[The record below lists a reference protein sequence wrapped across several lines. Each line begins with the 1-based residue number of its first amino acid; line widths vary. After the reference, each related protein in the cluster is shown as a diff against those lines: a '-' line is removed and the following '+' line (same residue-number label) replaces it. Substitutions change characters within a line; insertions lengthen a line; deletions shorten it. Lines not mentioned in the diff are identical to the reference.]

1 MRRCHRTWRDTSS
14 SLRAESGVSQEEG
27 GTHRSSGPTRGRGL
41 LVAVLAAALI
51 VIGVVVTSLVG
62 TAEVVDFGLVPGP
75 DAPPLPADSGLRVSE
90 VDVAMAPT
98 IGSVLVDGG
107 WDEAS
112 AFVARSA
119 SAGRPT
125 VINLFASW
133 CGPCEREMP
142 LLNRA
147 ATEEP
152 GIDLLGVAHLDARP
166 DAERFVAEQ
175 GVTFT
180 TLLDLDGEVAAAVG
194 GRGLPVTV
202 AFDRD
207 GVMVGRVFGELTEES
222 LASLL
227 RLVR

>member
-1 MRRCHRTWRDTSS
+1 MRGRRGALLAGVTAVVAAAVALSI
-14 SLRAESGVSQEEG
+14 SLRSD
-27 GTHRSSGPTRGRGL
+27 GL
-41 LVAVLAAALI
+41 
-51 VIGVVVTSLVG
+51 
-62 TAEVVDFGLVPGP
+62 VDFGAVPGP
-75 DAPPLPADSGLRVSE
+75 GAPPLPADSGLRVTGA
-90 VDVAMAPT
+90 DLALAPPL
-98 IGSVLVDGG
+98 GSVLTDGG

-119 SAGRPT
+119 GAGRPT

-142 LLNRA
+142 LLNRVA
-147 ATEEP
+147 DRELAV
-152 GIDLLGVAHLDARP
+152 DFLGVAHLDARR

-175 GVTFT
+175 RVVFT
-180 TLLDLDGEVAAAVG
+180 TILDLDGDVAAAVG

-222 LASLL
+222 LEALV

>member
-1 MRRCHRTWRDTSS
+1 MSGEERDTS
-14 SLRAESGVSQEEG
+14 RPDGPAG
-27 GTHRSSGPTRGRGL
+27 GRGRLIAAVGTV
-41 LVAVLAAALI
+41 LVAA
-51 VIGVVVTSLVG
+51 VIGV
-62 TAEVVDFGLVPGP
+62 TALLGDGEVVDFGMVPP
-75 DAPPLPADSGLRVSE
+75 ADAPPLPADAGLRVGD
-90 VDVAMAPT
+90 VDVSRAPAL
-98 IGSVLVDGG
+98 GSVLTDGG
-107 WDEAS
+107 WGEAS

-119 SAGRPT
+119 AEGRPT

-142 LLNRA
+142 LLNRVA
-147 ATEEP
+147 GRELGT
-152 GIDLLGVAHLDARP
+152 DFLGVAHLDARA

-175 GVTFT
+175 QVAFT
-180 TLLDLDGEVAAAVG
+180 TMLDLGGEVAASVG

-222 LASLL
+222 LESLL

>member
-1 MRRCHRTWRDTSS
+1 VAESS
-14 SLRAESGVSQEEG
+14 SVSP
-27 GTHRSSGPTRGRGL
+27 RRPRRG
-41 LVAVLAAALI
+41 LVAVALVAAAALAI
-51 VIGVVVTSLVG
+51 VSSLVLQRDG
-62 TAEVVDFGLVPGP
+62 VTDFGNVPGP
-75 DAPPLPADSGLRVSE
+75 DAPPLPADAGLRV
-90 VDVAMAPT
+90 DAADRALAPT
-98 IGSVLVDGG
+98 LGSVLTDGG
-107 WDEAS
+107 WPEAS

-119 SAGRPT
+119 DRDRPT

-142 LLNRA
+142 LLNRVA
-147 ATEEP
+147 DREL
-152 GIDLLGVAHLDARP
+152 GMDFLGVAHLDARR

-175 GVTFT
+175 QVVFT
-180 TLLDLDGEVAAAVG
+180 TILDLDGDVAAAVG

-222 LASLL
+222 LEALL

>member
-1 MRRCHRTWRDTSS
+1 
-14 SLRAESGVSQEEG
+14 
-27 GTHRSSGPTRGRGL
+27 
-41 LVAVLAAALI
+41 
-51 VIGVVVTSLVG
+51 
-62 TAEVVDFGLVPGP
+62 
-75 DAPPLPADSGLRVSE
+75 
-90 VDVAMAPT
+90 
-98 IGSVLVDGG
+98 
-107 WDEAS
+107 
-112 AFVARSA
+112 
-119 SAGRPT
+119 
-125 VINLFASW
+125 
-133 CGPCEREMP
+133 MP

-152 GIDLLGVAHLDARP
+152 GIDLLGVAHLDARS

-175 GVTFT
+175 GVAFT